1 MWTIEPQFVTEIC
14 DLKIESQTFVSH
26 FSDVSTEE
34 ARRHGDDDDEG
45 FHEHQSPHHEKKEKK
60 KVHFRNTVI
69 EISKELNETD
79 SGTSHSSEHREYR
92 DVRDRKMTGLGAR
105 LQSEDDHKQSLDV
118 ERHSGRSHR
127 KHRRSSFNPD
137 GHHSE
142 HHRRRNSMPASAN

>member
-26 FSDVSTEE
+26 FSDISTEDD
-34 ARRHGDDDDEG
+34 RGHNDDDEG
-45 FHEHQSPHHEKKEKK
+45 FHEHHSPHHEKKEKK

-69 EISKELNETD
+69 EITKELNETD

-92 DVRDRKMTGLGAR
+92 DIRQRKMTGLGSR
-105 LQSEDDHKQSLDV
+105 RQSEDSHKPSLDV
-118 ERHSGRSHR
+118 ERHSGKSHR
-127 KHRRSSFNPD
+127 KHRRASFNPD

-142 HHRRRNSMPASAN
+142 HHRRRNSVPSSSN